1 MQAEQAA
8 LNDRARR
15 SAESIPTQTP
25 RPHPSESH
33 KEAHMY
39 PYTEGDFIVIG
50 PECFAA
56 KDGSVLS
63 WRGENYVPQK
73 PTLRV
78 RFHNWRVR
86 RANRSGSDALA

>member
-1 MQAEQAA
+1 MNDAERIEKA
-8 LNDRARR
+8 
-15 SAESIPTQTP
+15 
-25 RPHPSESH
+25 
-33 KEAHMY
+33 
-39 PYTEGDFIVIG
+39 GGIVDIG
-50 PECFAA
+50 PECFAL

-86 RANRSGSDALA
+86 HKNERDS